1 MKLKEPRNISYL
13 VSVAFHVLLAI
24 IFLFVKMSSES
35 NAEEYLLVGFGTG
48 SGSGNPSSIGTT
60 KNQQEQETLPE
71 KNIEKNDKLKKV
83 DLPQAKATDENNIIS
98 KNDNK
103 EEKSESAPSN
113 VKPLVKGDKQKTGS
127 EIGGEG
133 DGGFGFELDFG
144 GKGMRRIY
152 SYNLPEYPEGVA
164 KEIDVKL
171 RFTILPDG
179 TVSKIVPLIK
189 ADARLEF
196 VAINSLKQWRFEP
209 LPANAK
215 QVEQTVVIIFPYRL
229 Q

>member
-1 MKLKEPRNISYL
+1 MLLREPRNISYV
-13 VSVAFHVLLAI
+13 VSVSFHILLAI
-24 IFLFVKMSSES
+24 IFLFVKMSTDSP
-35 NAEEYLLVGFGTG
+35 AEDYLLVGFGSG
-48 SGSGNPSSIGTT
+48 SGLGNPSSIGTT
-60 KNQQEQETLPE
+60 KTIEERKTAPE
-71 KNIEKNDKLKKV
+71 KSLSKNDKLKEV
-83 DLPQAKATDENNIIS
+83 DLPKAKQTDENNIIV
-98 KNDNK
+98 KNDK
-103 EEKSESAPSN
+103 KKEKSEIVTSN
-113 VKPLVKGDKQKTGS
+113 VKPLVKGDNKKTGS
-127 EIGGEG
+127 EVGGEG

-152 SYNLPEYPEGVA
+152 SYSLPEYPEGVA

-179 TVSKIVPLIK
+179 TVSRIVPLIK

-209 LPANAK
+209 LPSNAK